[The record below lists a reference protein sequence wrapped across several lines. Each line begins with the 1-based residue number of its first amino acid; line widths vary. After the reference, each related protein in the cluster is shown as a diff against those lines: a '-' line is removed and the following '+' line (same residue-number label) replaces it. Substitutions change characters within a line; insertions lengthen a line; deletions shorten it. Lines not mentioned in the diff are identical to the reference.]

1 MLSAA
6 SCALRSSKLVVE
18 GTSGSTGISLAYL
31 CRSLGLQLHVFLP
44 DDQAEEKRVLLE
56 KLGAVV
62 TVQKCC
68 AISNREHYVNAAKR
82 FASENCGVMIDQ
94 FDNLANYE
102 VHYGTTGPEIWEQTE
117 GTIDCFVMSAG
128 TGGTIA
134 GVSAF
139 LKEQR
144 KDIQVVLAD
153 PPGSSLFNR
162 VQHGVCFTNEQTE
175 SKMRRHRY
183 DTIVEG
189 IGLDRVTKNF
199 ERANIDSA
207 IRVEDQES
215 LDMAHWILENEGLFV
230 GSSSAVNLVALCR
243 VARTFPP
250 SSTLVTIVCDSGRT
264 HMSRFWN
271 ESYVKDVY
279 SLSWPTRNSQPS
291 CLTGLDGAR

>member
-6 SCALRSSKLVVE
+6 SHALRGNKLVVE
-18 GTSGSTGISLAYL
+18 GTSGSTGISLAHL

-62 TVQKCC
+62 TIQKCC
-68 AISNREHYVNAAKR
+68 SISNREHYVNAAKR
-82 FASENCGVMIDQ
+82 FALESDGVMIDQ

-102 VHYGTTGPEIWEQTE
+102 VHYKTTGPEIWKQTE

-139 LKEQR
+139 LKEKR
-144 KDIQVVLAD
+144 ESIQVVLAD

-162 VQHGVCFTNEQTE
+162 IKHGVCFTNEQKE
-175 SKMRRHRY
+175 SKMKRHRY

-199 ERANIDSA
+199 ELALIDSA
-207 IRVEDQES
+207 VRVEDQES
-215 LDMAHWILENEGLFV
+215 LDLAHWILENEGLFI

-250 SSTLVTIVCDSGRT
+250 CSTLVTIVCDSGRT

-271 ESYVKDVY
+271 EAYVKDVY
-279 SLSWPTRNSQPS
+279 SLNWPTRNGQPS
-291 CLTGLDGAR
+291 CLSGLNEER